1 MRNSHTT
8 AGQTEVSID
17 LAGCLVQVEA
27 SRAWFSRRVLPLSV
41 EQLRWRPGPQRWSI
55 AECLDHLNITLGF
68 YLPKID
74 KTIQVGWRQRST
86 SQENGRYLQSEIEAL
101 RVVEPPV
108 TVRHEAARSLYPAIA
123 VDPDCLVDDFHQT
136 RDRYVDLVRRAFG
149 LDLPRIMI
157 GEPLHPFL
165 RTLGGTLAFIAAH
178 DRRHMWQAEQVR
190 HKPQFPRAVFAAQE

>member
-1 MRNSHTT
+1 MGTAPSRLGTLADHILDLSDEETMRNSHTT

-27 SRAWFSRRVLPLSV
+27 SRALFSRRVFPLSV
-41 EQLRWRPGPQRWSI
+41 EELRWRPGPQRWSI

-108 TVRHEAARSLYPAIA
+108 TVRH
-123 VDPDCLVDDFHQT
+123 
-136 RDRYVDLVRRAFG
+136 
-149 LDLPRIMI
+149 
-157 GEPLHPFL
+157 
-165 RTLGGTLAFIAAH
+165 
-178 DRRHMWQAEQVR
+178 
-190 HKPQFPRAVFAAQE
+190 